1 MDNKGKKSVKTI
13 SQFLFSWGPVLVWT
27 SVIFLL
33 STRQS
38 VTVSDDYVW
47 NFIFFKTLHLIE
59 YAVLFLLY
67 VRAFNLTIV
76 IKPIYFFIA
85 FLFTVLSG
93 ATDELHQMFVPTRQ
107 GTIRDV
113 IIDATGALSVWIF
126 LHIMSLKAPK
136 KLKKLVKH
144 LDLPI

>member
-1 MDNKGKKSVKTI
+1 MKYFI
-13 SQFLFSWGPVLVWT
+13 SWGPVLVWT
-27 SVIFLL
+27 SLIFLL

-38 VTVSDDYVW
+38 ITVSDDYVW
-47 NFIFFKTLHLIE
+47 NFVFFKTLHLIE

-76 IKPIYFFIA
+76 MKPAYFFIA

-93 ATDELHQMFVPTRQ
+93 VIDELHQMFVPTRQ

-136 KLKKLVKH
+136 KLKKLVKR